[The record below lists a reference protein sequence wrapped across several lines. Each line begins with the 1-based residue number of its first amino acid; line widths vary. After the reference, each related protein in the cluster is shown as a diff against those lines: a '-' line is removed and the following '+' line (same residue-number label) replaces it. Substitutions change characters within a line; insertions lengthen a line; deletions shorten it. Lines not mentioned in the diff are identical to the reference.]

1 MNTLVDRFTTLR
13 PTHRTLYTSALL
25 FAGTIVLF
33 TAGIWLDPRYL
44 GGAPVWL
51 KPTKFALSLAMYSA
65 SMLWILSLLRGR
77 DRLVRF
83 AGFWIAAVSA
93 LELGIIALQAAR
105 GVMSHYNTSTP
116 LDGALYSAM
125 GLAIGSLWLL
135 HLGITVLVMRQK
147 LENPVLSLSLRL
159 GLVLTLIG
167 MAEAFLMTS
176 PSATQM
182 ATLQSGGLSSIIG
195 AHSVGVSDGGAG
207 LPVVGWSTR
216 GGDLRIGHFMGIHA
230 LQLLPLL
237 GWLLG
242 QSRTLLERQR
252 RGLLA
257 LGGLGYLAL
266 MLLLTFQALRGE
278 SVVQPGSLSL
288 SLLSSV
294 LVVLTLGTLWTLRR
308 PTLEQ
313 SRAVR

>member
-1 MNTLVDRFTTLR
+1 MNTFVDRFITLR
-13 PTHRTLYTSALL
+13 PTHRALYTSALL

-33 TAGIWLDPRYL
+33 AAGIWLDPRYL

-65 SMLWILSLLRGR
+65 SMLWILSLLRGK

-105 GVMSHYNTSTP
+105 DVLSHYNTSTP

-125 GLAIGSLWLL
+125 GIAIGSLWLL
-135 HLGITVLVMRQK
+135 HLVITVLVMRQK

-237 GWLLG
+237 GWLLAG
-242 QSRTLLERQR
+242 SGRLLERQKTQ
-252 RGLLA
+252 LVWVA
-257 LGGLGYLAL
+257 SLGYLGTMAL
-266 MLLLTFQALRGE
+266 TTVQALRGQ
-278 SVVQPGSLSL
+278 SIVAPDSLTI
-288 SLLSSV
+288 
-294 LVVLTLGTLWTLRR
+294 TLGGGLLMLGVGAAAWILRGA
-308 PTLEQ
+308 
-313 SRAVR
+313 RAKLNKAIE

>member
-1 MNTLVDRFTTLR
+1 MNTFVDRFITLR

-25 FAGTIVLF
+25 LAGTIVLF
-33 TAGIWLDPRYL
+33 AAGIWLDPRYL

-65 SMLWILSLLRGR
+65 SMLWILSLLRRR

-83 AGFWIAAVSA
+83 AGFWIVAVSA
-93 LELGIIALQAAR
+93 LELGIIALQASR
-105 GVMSHYNTSTP
+105 GVLSHYNTSTP
-116 LDGALYSAM
+116 LDGALYSSM
-125 GLAIGSLWLL
+125 GIAIGSLWLL
-135 HLGITVLVMRQK
+135 HLIITVLVMRQK

-176 PSATQM
+176 PTATQM

-195 AHSVGVSDGGAG
+195 AHSVGVADGGVG

-237 GWLLG
+237 GWLLAG
-242 QSRTLLERQR
+242 SGRLLERQKTQLVWVASL
-252 RGLLA
+252 GFLGTMA
-257 LGGLGYLAL
+257 L
-266 MLLLTFQALRGE
+266 TTVQALRGQ
-278 SVVQPGSLSL
+278 SIVAPDSLTVTL
-288 SLLSSV
+288 GGGLLV
-294 LVVLTLGTLWTLRR
+294 LVVGAAAWILRGA
-308 PTLEQ
+308 
-313 SRAVR
+313 RARLNRTAG